1 MSYPDRYSQYGLNS
15 RYSQYG
21 QSRIIGT
28 LMAATPAGELFL
40 AVVLVLI
47 VLVFFFT
54 LEGLYSAF
62 TYSKQKMTPLMNYT
76 ASSTERTLAVHQD
89 PTKYQDAIPILFSD
103 NEPTGTEF
111 AYSFYLYVNPSTFTN
126 SAVLYHVW
134 HKGFGCVWPLMGP
147 GVFIRGET
155 NTMRIVM
162 NTFANPYTIVDVANI
177 PVKKWFHVVLNCRR
191 SGLEVHVNGNLANKI
206 RFENTM
212 AYQNFQDIVLFSN
225 ANYRL
230 GGSTTGAIGEDTF
243 RVAGVFQGMMSSFM
257 YARYAL
263 SYGEIQALMNA
274 GPSTTMKTDTAIVPP
289 YMNDSWWTTSYNT

>member
-1 MSYPDRYSQYGLNS
+1 
-15 RYSQYG
+15 
-21 QSRIIGT
+21 
-28 LMAATPAGELFL
+28 MAATPAGELFL

-47 VLVFFFT
+47 ILVFFFT

-162 NTFANPYTIVDVANI
+162 NTFANPYTFVDVANI

-225 ANYRL
+225 ANYSL
-230 GGSTTGAIGEDTF
+230 GGIYNRSNRGGYIQGRWCFPGNDEQLYVCPVCALLWRDPGSHERRSVYHDED
-243 RVAGVFQGMMSSFM
+243 
-257 YARYAL
+257 RYCDRTPVH
-263 SYGEIQALMNA
+263 E
-274 GPSTTMKTDTAIVPP
+274 
-289 YMNDSWWTTSYNT
+289 

>member
-1 MSYPDRYSQYGLNS
+1 MSYPSYGVN
-15 RYSQYG
+15 RAYG
-21 QSRIIGT
+21 QSRIVGT
-28 LMAATPAGELFL
+28 VMAQTPVGELLL
-40 AVVLVLI
+40 AVVLVLV
-47 VLVFFFT
+47 VLVFLFT
-54 LEGLYSAF
+54 LEGLYTAF

-76 ASSTERTLAVHQD
+76 VSSTDRTLAVHQD
-89 PTKYQDAIPILFSD
+89 PTKYQDAIPLYFSE

-126 SAVLYHVW
+126 SSVLYHVW

-147 GVFIRGET
+147 GVFIRGDT

-162 NTFANPYTIVDVANI
+162 NTYANPYTYVDVGNI

-206 RFENTM
+206 RFDNTLP
-212 AYQNFQDIVLFSN
+212 YQNFQDIILFSN
-225 ANYRL
+225 ANYVL
-230 GGSTTGAIGEDTF
+230 QGSTTAAIPSDQTF
-243 RVAGVFQGMMSSFM
+243 QVAGVFQGMMSSFM

-274 GPSTTMKTDTAIVPP
+274 GPSTTMKSDTAIVPP
-289 YMNDSWWTTSYNT
+289 YMSDSWWTTSYST